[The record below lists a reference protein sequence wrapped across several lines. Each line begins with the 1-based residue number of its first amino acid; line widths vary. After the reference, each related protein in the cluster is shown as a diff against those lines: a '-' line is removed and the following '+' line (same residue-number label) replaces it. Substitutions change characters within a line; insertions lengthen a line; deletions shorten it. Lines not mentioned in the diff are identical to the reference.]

1 MPILPD
7 WEVNECMGPRRK
19 AAPVSEHHDDVGAR
33 FVVLWHNVGQ
43 LTREET
49 RISRGAGQPRNP
61 LTLQTDI
68 PV

>member
-19 AAPVSEHHDDVGAR
+19 VAPVSEHHDDVGAR

-43 LTREET
+43 LTREEI
-49 RISRGAGQPRNP
+49 RISRGAG
-61 LTLQTDI
+61 
-68 PV
+68 